1 MKIVKLRLKKDGQEV
16 LLDEL
21 ELVVGL
27 GAKGDEKALKKGGD
41 AKLILADEKELVR
54 YKDEKKGLCV
64 GRFRPHI
71 STEGLDYT
79 ILVPGT
85 VIKIGSAEIE
95 ITGLSKKCF
104 PECEFV
110 KKGLTCGIKFNCATA
125 KVKKSGIVF
134 PDNQIDFIN

>member
-1 MKIVKLRLKKDGQEV
+1 MKIAKLRLKKDGQEV

-21 ELVVGL
+21 ELIVEL

-54 YKDEKKGLCV
+54 YRDERKGLCAE
-64 GRFRPHI
+64 RFRPHI
-71 STEGLDYT
+71 STEDLDYT
-79 ILVPGT
+79 ILLPGT

-95 ITGLSKKCF
+95 ITSLSKKCF
-104 PECEFV
+104 PECDFV

-134 PDNQIDFIN
+134 PGDQIDIIN

>member
-1 MKIVKLRLKKDGQEV
+1 MKIVKLRLKKDGQEE

-27 GAKGDEKALKKGGD
+27 GARGDEKALKNGGD
-41 AKLILADEKELVR
+41 AKLILADEKELVCYR
-54 YKDEKKGLCV
+54 NEEKGLCV

-71 STEGLDYT
+71 STEDLDYKM
-79 ILVPGT
+79 LVPGT

-95 ITGLSKKCF
+95 VTGLSKKCF

-110 KKGLTCGIKFNCATA
+110 KNGLTCGIKFNCTTA
-125 KVKKSGIVF
+125 KVKKSGHVF
-134 PDNQIDFIN
+134 PGDQIFLIN